1 VTLAPVTL
9 TAGESL
15 NITACGLCGDK
26 AVWLV
31 YEMRKPIA
39 GAGYTYHVQ
48 GTARSIVGAGATNDY
63 PYRGGPWNACDGF
76 LSIIVGEGI
85 TSIGDGAFYHT
96 EMSYSYTDVS
106 LPGTLR
112 SIGDD
117 AFNGLAFGNAMTLP
131 EGLVSLGNNAFS
143 NSNITALHLPAS
155 LREIGFWDGA
165 DELRY
170 NPIGTQCRYLQEI
183 TASENS
189 SVLCARDGV
198 LYTKDMTA

>member
-143 NSNITALHLPAS
+143 NSTLQRCTFRQACGRSDSGTVQTNCGTTPLEHSAGTCRRSRRVRIALCCAP
-155 LREIGFWDGA
+155 
-165 DELRY
+165 
-170 NPIGTQCRYLQEI
+170 GTVCCIRRI
-183 TASENS
+183 
-189 SVLCARDGV
+189 
-198 LYTKDMTA
+198 